1 MDTNSKNKKNM
12 LNRLLVG
19 SVIVFISIV
28 AVLVYKPIVDNVGED
43 KEEVLESYLGTY
55 SFFNDIQGYT
65 RFLYDSKII
74 GNQNTYY
81 RYRDSKGIIY
91 FLLENG
97 EILDTNRKKDE
108 KLLEDYL
115 NTSKYNI
122 RVEYIDGNIYPIDG
136 SDIIVNT
143 ISGYMDMQIEADLE
157 NQGIEERNIEYIY
170 IIDEKLL
177 DYEGQDI
184 FANDIKKFGLGNS
197 HISLIFIIAGISL
210 LSVLIFTLLYPYEKQ
225 MNIFTSKIFNKI
237 YLEIK
242 IFSIPA
248 IVALFG
254 LSLYTALESIFNL
267 NGHMNIPTIIYDINK
282 YFYIIGIPVAILV
295 NSLFYLILV
304 NIKDI
309 YYRGIYQGLLKNS
322 LVFIILE
329 KIYMKLKAYYYSIFN
344 LDHKEV
350 LNRRVATL
358 LALNILILLSSLLFR
373 SFSILILIAY
383 SIFIFKY
390 ILDFLVEMGELNR
403 ITRNIGQG
411 NFSEDIGEDYKYFQS
426 MFESIKNIR
435 SGLDKAVERETK
447 SERMKSELITN
458 VSHDL
463 KTPLTSIITY
473 IDLLKDE
480 SIDQDTRIEYIK
492 ILEKKSN
499 RLKVLIEDLFEA
511 SKLNTGNVELN
522 LEEVDIVSLFRQS
535 MGEMEEQVEKS
546 DLTFKLNIPDQI
558 IICELDGSK
567 TYRVFENIINNIIKY
582 SLKESR
588 VYIDII
594 HSENQVEILFKNIS
608 AYEMDFKGE
617 DILER
622 FTRGDKSRNTEGS
635 GLGLSIAES
644 FVKLQGGILTVDVDG
659 DLFKLRIKF
668 KTIANS

>member
-28 AVLVYKPIVDNVGED
+28 AVLVYKPIVDNVGEG

-55 SFFNDIQGYT
+55 SFLNDIQGYT

-97 EILDTNRKKDE
+97 EILDTNREKNE

-197 HISLIFIIAGISL
+197 HISLIFIIAGLSL

-480 SIDQDTRIEYIK
+480 SIDQYTRIEYIK